1 MQALASAVVALIFAG
16 SLLLGCGQGV
26 PSPDKAQGVIQQS
39 ITQESAGRVEVAKF
53 KKTDGQK
60 QNIHGRYIYVLEF
73 KAEAIILEDCWA
85 YKDFIPSGGF
95 ASFFNVD
102 GVSFATK
109 SSGSDWIGQP
119 IHRSKGDKTPINGSV
134 TFEKKESGWVA
145 IDYKIRIGAQ
155 H

>member
-1 MQALASAVVALIFAG
+1 MPALASAVVALIFAG
-16 SLLLGCGQGV
+16 SLLFGCGQGV
-26 PSPDKAQGVIQQS
+26 PSPDKAQGVIHRS
-39 ITQESAGRVEVAKF
+39 ITKESDGRVEVAKF
-53 KKTDGQK
+53 NKTDGQK
-60 QNIHGRYIYVLEF
+60 QNIHGRYVLEF
-73 KAEAIILEDCWA
+73 QAEAIILEDCWA

-109 SSGSDWIGQP
+109 LSGSDWIGQP
-119 IHRSKGDKTPINGSV
+119 IHRSKGDKTPIHGSV